1 MNMNPAAIIQ
11 ILEGKR
17 KFDATHPKVSRFL
30 GDLMRDGV
38 KKGDV
43 IDVVITHP
51 DGSKVSTNMMVQDS
65 DLELLESLKGLG
77 QMM

>member
-1 MNMNPAAIIQ
+1 
-11 ILEGKR
+11 
-17 KFDATHPKVSRFL
+17 
-30 GDLMRDGV
+30 MRDGV

>member
-1 MNMNPAAIIQ
+1 MNPVAVMQ

-17 KFDATHPKVSRFL
+17 KFDSTHPKVSKFL
-30 GDLMRDGV
+30 GNLARDGV
-38 KKGDV
+38 NRGDV
-43 IDVVITHP
+43 IEIVITHP

-65 DLELLESLKGLG
+65 DLELLEALKELG